1 MSSRVASR
9 SFRAASVS
17 PAPFRAPRVVDSP
30 KVLLYDIR
38 GEPATPTPPLGTCKA
53 DIERFQMAAMRASK
67 QDDDPAT
74 GGDGALFFSP
84 SHPSPEL
91 HPTPEAEPH
100 PSLEAEPA
108 EKVRQ

>member
-74 GGDGALFFSP
+74 GGDGAFFFL
-84 SHPSPEL
+84 L
-91 HPTPEAEPH
+91 HPTH
-100 PSLEAEPA
+100 PQSSTPPQ
-108 EKVRQ
+108 RQSPTPV